1 MPKDVDFIPIEKINT
16 IFKHLKQT
24 IMKYFKILTVLF
36 CLATLSLY
44 NCKDKAETTE
54 ETTNKEAELQPL
66 QVFDAQNQQNTNTAQ
81 NTSGVYHYTCSN
93 GCAGGAAAAGNCATC
108 GNTLSHNQAYH
119 ANNNNA
125 NNTPATTPT
134 NPTTTPTTQT
144 GGQNAAGVWHYTCSN
159 GCAGGGASA
168 GNCSS
173 CGNALAHNTA
183 YHN

>member
-1 MPKDVDFIPIEKINT
+1 
-16 IFKHLKQT
+16 
-24 IMKYFKILTVLF
+24 MKYSKILTVLI
-36 CLATLSLY
+36 CITTLSLY

-54 ETTNKEAELQPL
+54 ETAKEAELQPL
-66 QVFDAQNQQNTNTAQ
+66 RVFDAQNQQSTTSAQ
-81 NTSGVYHYTCSN
+81 NVAGVYHYTCSN

-119 ANNNNA
+119 ANT
-125 NNTPATTPT
+125 NTTTPT
-134 NPTTTPTTQT
+134 TPSTTPTTTPTTQT

-159 GCAGGGASA
+159 GCSGGGASA